1 MIEKLKKLN
10 KDLDFFTVFDDAFLE
25 FGKVINDIDTT
36 EIVSVAKQFENP
48 KEGSLYLPSEPSFEK
63 LEIAKS
69 IQNDLFGYMPTQV
82 GYCYGY
88 SNFLNAT
95 EWHTSSEINIATTD
109 LVLILGQRK
118 DIIDNKID
126 SSKFKAFYVPKGTMI
141 EVFATSLHF
150 CPCQVNDNGFGCV
163 VALPTGTNTPLEVEP
178 KDKLMFRKNKWILSH
193 IDNKALIERGVVA
206 GIYGKN
212 YKINY

>member
-63 LEIAKS
+63 LEIAKY

-118 DIIDNKID
+118 DIIDNR
-126 SSKFKAFYVPKGTMI
+126 S
-141 EVFATSLHF
+141 
-150 CPCQVNDNGFGCV
+150 CV
-163 VALPTGTNTPLEVEP
+163 G
-178 KDKLMFRKNKWILSH
+178 
-193 IDNKALIERGVVA
+193 
-206 GIYGKN
+206 Y
-212 YKINY
+212 

>member
-193 IDNKALIERGVVA
+193 VDNEALIERGVVA
-206 GIYGKN
+206 GIYGEN